1 MPSLRRFRPY
11 DESVSGRSSQR
22 LASALIPAALLLC
35 GCGPRWKTNETAT
48 VAPTAA
54 VPVHTDSTA
63 TSAST
68 IATVASTITSTGT
81 PGTTVTTLPEAITTT
96 TAAAAP
102 STTVNAVAATTATIS
117 ANWITFFQNTT
128 SIPDRV
134 ALLENGPSLQK
145 ALEQRAVDPLQQQ
158 ASAQVVSVALDDA
171 THATVTYNIL
181 INGTPA
187 LTDAQGTA
195 VLQDGVWKVGADSFC
210 ALISLGATAPIP
222 GC

>member
-11 DESVSGRSSQR
+11 DASVSGRSSHR

-63 TSAST
+63 TSTST
-68 IATVASTITSTGT
+68 IATVASTSTSTGT

-96 TAAAAP
+96 TAVSAP
-102 STTVNAVAATTATIS
+102 STTVDTAATTATIS

-134 ALLENGPSLQK
+134 ALLQNGPSLQK
-145 ALEQRAVDPLQQQ
+145 ALELRAVDPLQQQ
-158 ASAQVVSVALDDA
+158 ASAQVVSVALDDP

-210 ALISLGATAPIP
+210 ALISLGTTAHIP